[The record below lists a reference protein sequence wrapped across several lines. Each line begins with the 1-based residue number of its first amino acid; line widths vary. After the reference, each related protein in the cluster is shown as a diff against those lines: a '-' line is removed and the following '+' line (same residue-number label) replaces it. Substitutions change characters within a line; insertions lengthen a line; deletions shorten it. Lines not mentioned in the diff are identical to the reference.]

1 MKLSGSQSCAPFVS
15 VNQKE
20 QLDEAKIKIQKVRLL
35 FRIAIPGAQISEKNS
50 EAPLRKK
57 RQGVMKAKATSLNKF
72 FWTIDDWF
80 WSGTRRLISVWLA
93 LGLPLSSFLS
103 GGQNVPGYGSVIR
116 WSLVLAVL
124 CTCTGPTSLVNP
136 GLHFKS
142 LDRSDSIFVSHSWA
156 AARLSLASVLLLLSL
171 MREEKKPN

>member
-72 FWTIDDWF
+72 F
-80 WSGTRRLISVWLA
+80 
-93 LGLPLSSFLS
+93 
-103 GGQNVPGYGSVIR
+103 
-116 WSLVLAVL
+116 
-124 CTCTGPTSLVNP
+124 
-136 GLHFKS
+136 
-142 LDRSDSIFVSHSWA
+142 
-156 AARLSLASVLLLLSL
+156 
-171 MREEKKPN
+171 